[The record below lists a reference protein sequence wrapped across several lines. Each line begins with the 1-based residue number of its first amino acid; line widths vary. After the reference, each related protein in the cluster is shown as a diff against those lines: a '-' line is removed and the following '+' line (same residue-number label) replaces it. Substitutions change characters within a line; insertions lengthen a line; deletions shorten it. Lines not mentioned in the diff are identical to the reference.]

1 MNHPSPEDFI
11 DIHNHGARP
20 VTGVF
25 QVENIMTH
33 EKRQP
38 TFEEGLTFTIGIHPW
53 NISRESLA
61 DHLRMVQE
69 YSAHENIIAL
79 GEAGYDRIKGPEKV
93 LQKEAFYAQV
103 KISEEVTKP
112 LFIHCVRAWD
122 ELLAAH
128 KQYKPLQ
135 PWIVH
140 GFRGNPEL
148 ANQLLSRGMYLS
160 FWYDFII
167 RPESTPLVLSLP
179 PERIFLETD
188 GSNFDIRK
196 IYSKVSIDMKLT
208 LIELKAQIYSNF
220 ISVFK

>member
-11 DIHNHGARP
+11 DIHNHGAKP
-20 VTGVF
+20 VAGVF

-38 TFEEGLTFTIGIHPW
+38 SFEEGLTFTIGIHPW

-61 DHLRMVQE
+61 DQLGMVQE
-69 YSAHENIIAL
+69 YSAHGNIIAL
-79 GEAGYDRIKGPEKV
+79 GEAGFDRIKGPEKV
-93 LQKEAFYAQV
+93 LQEEAFSAQI
-103 KISEEVTKP
+103 KISEKADKP

-128 KQYKPLQ
+128 KQHKPSQ
-135 PWIVH
+135 TWIVH
-140 GFRGNPEL
+140 GFRGKPEL
-148 ANQLLSRGMYLS
+148 AKQLISWGMCLS

-167 RPESTPLVLSLP
+167 RPESSLLVQSLP
-179 PERIFLETD
+179 HDRIFMETD

-208 LIELKAQIYSNF
+208 LIELKTQIYSNF